1 MKKWIAFIVLTIS
14 FTFSSCFKDLD
25 TVPLDPN
32 LITSGTV
39 FNNPD
44 SYKQFLAKLYAGFA
58 VSGQE
63 GPSGQADIAGIDEGF
78 GQYLR
83 GMWYHQELTTDEALI
98 GWNDQTIY
106 DFHDLDWTASDGFTF
121 AFYSRIFYQIP
132 LVNEFLRET
141 ADDKLDSRGV
151 SGQLRTEIADYRA
164 EARFIRALSY
174 WHALDIFR
182 NVPFVTEADKVGSFF
197 PNQSNPADL
206 FKYIESELLDIE
218 NKIKAPRSNEY
229 GRADRAAVWTLLAKL
244 YLNAEVYTGQKKY
257 TECLA
262 VCEKVIG
269 AGFTLEPQYQHLFL
283 ADNHRSN
290 EIIFPITFDGLNT
303 RTWGGMTFIIRA
315 GIGGSINA
323 LESGVSGG
331 WGGSRTTR
339 QFVEKFPADLTGI
352 ISEFNPGK
360 NYPKVYI
367 PGSFQSTPFNGT
379 DSKNGLTSPKSN
391 RIYEGYRYFLKDKE
405 EFVVL
410 PNPNSALSGKLGDNG
425 ADGTLETNG
434 ANIVVPTKGLYYIKV
449 DMNNRTYVLEKQTWG
464 AVGSATPGGWDND
477 TEFTWN
483 ADLGYLTA
491 KVELSAG
498 DLKFRANRDWAVNL
512 GDTGADGLLEA
523 GGADIKITKSGGYEI
538 RLDLDSPDYTYELRL
553 TSFDR
558 RGIFGTRGQVLDI
571 NTREDIAIFNN
582 GYAVLKFKNITS
594 EGKSGSNVEFPDT
607 DFPMFRLADV
617 YLMASE
623 AILRGAA
630 GASKTKA
637 TEYFNTVR
645 QRAYTGTAGN
655 ITESALTLDLIL
667 DERGRELYW
676 ECHRRT
682 DLVRYNKFTTGD
694 YLWAWKGGVSQG
706 QAVDPKFNIF
716 PIPSADISAN
726 PNLKQNPGYQ

>member
-1 MKKWIAFIVLTIS
+1 
-14 FTFSSCFKDLD
+14 
-25 TVPLDPN
+25 
-32 LITSGTV
+32 
-39 FNNPD
+39 
-44 SYKQFLAKLYAGFA
+44 
-58 VSGQE
+58 
-63 GPSGQADIAGIDEGF
+63 
-78 GQYLR
+78 
-83 GMWYHQELTTDEALI
+83 
-98 GWNDQTIY
+98 
-106 DFHDLDWTASDGFTF
+106 
-121 AFYSRIFYQIP
+121 
-132 LVNEFLRET
+132 
-141 ADDKLDSRGV
+141 
-151 SGQLRTEIADYRA
+151 
-164 EARFIRALSY
+164 
-174 WHALDIFR
+174 
-182 NVPFVTEADKVGSFF
+182 
-197 PNQSNPADL
+197 
-206 FKYIESELLDIE
+206 LDIE
-218 NKIKAPRSNEY
+218 NKIKAPRTNEY

-262 VCEKVIG
+262 VCEKVI
-269 AGFTLEPQYQHLFL
+269 ASGFTLEPQYQQLFL
-283 ADNHRSN
+283 ADNHKSN
-290 EIIFPITFDGLNT
+290 EIIFPITFDGINT

-352 ISEFNPGK
+352 IQEFNPGK

-367 PGSFQSTPFNGT
+367 PGSYQTIPFNGS
-379 DSKNGLTSPKSN
+379 DSKNALTSSKSN
-391 RIYEGYRYFLKDKE
+391 KIYEGYRYFAQDNA
-405 EFVVL
+405 EFVIL
-410 PNPNSALSGKLGDNG
+410 RNPSSTLGGKLGDNG
-425 ADGTLETNG
+425 ADGTLETGG
-434 ANIVVPTKGLYYIKV
+434 ANIKAGSKGLYYIKV
-449 DMNNRTYVLEKQTWG
+449 DLNNNTYVLEKQTWG
-464 AVGSATPGGWDND
+464 VVGSATPGGWDND

-483 ADLGYLTA
+483 AELGYLTA
-491 KVELSAG
+491 KVELTAG
-498 DLKFRANRDWAVNL
+498 DIKFRANKDWAVNL

-523 GGADIKITKSGGYEI
+523 GGNDIKITKSGGYEI

-558 RGIFGTRGQVLDI
+558 RGIFGTKGQVLDI

-594 EGKSGSNVEFPDT
+594 DGKSGSNVEFPDT

-623 AILRGAA
+623 AILRGAS

-637 TEYFNTVR
+637 TEYFNIVR
-645 QRAYTGTAGN
+645 QRAYTGSAGN
-655 ITESALTLDLIL
+655 ITENNLNLDLIL

-682 DLVRYNKFTTGD
+682 DLVRFNKFTTSD

-706 QAVDPKFNIF
+706 QAVDSKYNIF

-726 PNLKQNPGYQ
+726 PNLKQRARGKLKCHQFIK